1 MKDNGVIEEVER
13 IVVLLFLDT
22 IPPSPLL
29 FYSKLY
35 LYKTIEHEE
44 VSKRIQLAFNLLFSF
59 ELCFVAEIIDQ
70 HWKFENKH
78 LLFLLNYVGKEW

>member
-13 IVVLLFLDT
+13 IVVLLSLDA

-35 LYKTIEHEE
+35 LYKTVEHEE
-44 VSKRIQLAFNLLFSF
+44 VSKKNSTCIQLAIFF
-59 ELCFVAEIIDQ
+59 
-70 HWKFENKH
+70 
-78 LLFLLNYVGKEW
+78 

>member
-1 MKDNGVIEEVER
+1 MKDNGVIEEVEK
-13 IVVLLFLDT
+13 IVVLLSLDI

-29 FYSKLY
+29 SYFKLC
-35 LYKTIEHEE
+35 LYKTIEREE

-59 ELCFVAEIIDQ
+59 ELCFVTEIIDQ